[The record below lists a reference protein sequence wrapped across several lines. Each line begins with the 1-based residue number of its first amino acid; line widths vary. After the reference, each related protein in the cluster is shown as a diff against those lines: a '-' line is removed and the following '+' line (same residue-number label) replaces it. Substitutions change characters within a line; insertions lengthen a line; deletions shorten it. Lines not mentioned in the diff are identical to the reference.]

1 MISLS
6 QTDSGTTETL
16 LRFIQ
21 GGGVIGYI
29 ILALSVAALAFTVT
43 LSLRLRP
50 LVLAPTAVIDGLTK
64 LVTTGK
70 FAAAQAFARDAQNDC
85 VAARLAAT
93 GLERR
98 LRGPLGANEARG
110 AMEEAGDG
118 EAATL
123 SRGIEP
129 LAVIAAIAPLLG
141 LLGTVQGMI
150 GAFDEVA
157 AMALGDARAKTEM
170 AHQISIALITTFQG
184 LVVALPCVVLHSYF
198 RNRIEALTGRLGQQ
212 LEAIALALESPE
224 LPAAAKTPASPARP
238 ATAAAAAAAAAAPAQ
253 RAAP

>member
-1 MISLS
+1 MIALS

-21 GGGVIGYI
+21 GGGFIGYI
-29 ILALSVAALAFTVT
+29 ILALSVAAVAFSVALA
-43 LSLRLRP
+43 LRLRP
-50 LVLAPTAVIDGLTK
+50 TVLCPTAVIDGLNR

-85 VAARLAAT
+85 VAARIAAT

-98 LRGPLGANEARG
+98 LRGPLGAYEARG

-157 AMALGDARAKTEM
+157 AMSLGDARAKTEM

-212 LEAIALALESPE
+212 LEPIVLVLESPE
-224 LPAAAKTPASPARP
+224 VSAPASAPTPAGSARP
-238 ATAAAAAAAAAAPAQ
+238 AAAPA
-253 RAAP
+253 AKATP